1 MTMSD
6 KTTLVMPGQ
15 KLTVPRLAKRVIQ
28 VGISVGLTCAVA
40 LVLVVGSGMLLGRM
54 TSAKGINLWLSFIQR
69 PDIQGTMILTAIVT
83 VLFVY
88 WQRDKERR

>member
-15 KLTVPRLAKRVIQ
+15 KLAVPKLAKRLIQ

-40 LVLVVGSGMLLGRM
+40 LVLVVGNGMLLGRA
-54 TSAKGINLWLSFIQR
+54 SSSKGINIWLSFIQR
-69 PDIQGTMILTAIVT
+69 PDIQGTMLLTAIVT

>member
-6 KTTLVMPGQ
+6 KTTLVVPGQ
-15 KLTVPRLAKRVIQ
+15 KLAVPRLVKRLIQ
-28 VGISVGLTCAVA
+28 VGVSVGLTCAVA
-40 LVLVVGSGMLLGRM
+40 LVFVMGSGMLLGRAS
-54 TSAKGINLWLSFIQR
+54 TSRGIDTWLSFIQR
-69 PDIQGTMILTAIVT
+69 PDIHGTMFLTAIVT

>member
-15 KLTVPRLAKRVIQ
+15 KLAVPKLAKRLIQ

-40 LVLVVGSGMLLGRM
+40 LVLVVGNGMLLGRA
-54 TSAKGINLWLSFIQR
+54 SSSKGINIWLSFIQR
-69 PDIQGTMILTAIVT
+69 PEIQGTMLLTAIVT

>member
-1 MTMSD
+1 MSD

-15 KLTVPRLAKRVIQ
+15 KLAVPKLAKRVIQ

-54 TSAKGINLWLSFIQR
+54 SSSKGINMWLSFIQR
-69 PDIQGTMILTAIVT
+69 PDIQGTMILTALVT

>member
-6 KTTLVMPGQ
+6 KTTLVVPGQ
-15 KLTVPRLAKRVIQ
+15 KLSVPRLVKRLIQ
-28 VGISVGLTCAVA
+28 VGVSVALTCAVA
-40 LVLVVGSGMLLGRM
+40 LIFVVGSGMLLGRAN
-54 TSAKGINLWLSFIQR
+54 SSRGLDIWLAFIKR
-69 PDIQGTMILTAIVT
+69 PDIHGTMLLTAIVT